1 MLKIPVFYIDEL
13 VIWIYILSK
22 WVEYFLFVFY
32 FREKIPRTEGHGYK
46 EVNGDQ
52 ECASNED
59 AYASFDKGRFSVY
72 A

>member
-1 MLKIPVFYIDEL
+1 M
-13 VIWIYILSK
+13 
-22 WVEYFLFVFY
+22 EYFLFVFY